1 MLSIEDVGGDE
12 EQIEAMAN
20 TCRVLAVTEGAAGAR
35 LYWNGDLRRF
45 RALEFEEVDPTGAGD
60 IFAAAFFWRFSV
72 THDPWAAARFAT
84 HLASLF
90 GHAPR
95 AGRHSQPG
103 RNSILPGGGI
113 VVGRVYTLVN
123 QKGGVGKTTTAI
135 NLGAYLAQF
144 GQRVLIVDA
153 DPQANATSS
162 LGIDKHTVKGG
173 TYEALLGGAPATAL
187 VLQNPRLKLA
197 ILPSSPSLA
206 GAEVELVNELGRE
219 SKLKQALAPLVDRY
233 DYILIDC
240 PPSLGL
246 LTINGLMAARD
257 GVLIPVQC
265 EYLALEGLG
274 ELTRT
279 IQRVR
284 SALFPALKVRG
295 VILTMFDGRT
305 HLSGDVV
312 AEVHKYFPEQVFEA
326 IIPRSVRLAEAPS
339 YGLPVSAYA
348 PGSNAA
354 RSYEALAREL
364 LKSDGIAITE
374 SVE

>member
-1 MLSIEDVGGDE
+1 M
-12 EQIEAMAN
+12 
-20 TCRVLAVTEGAAGAR
+20 
-35 LYWNGDLRRF
+35 
-45 RALEFEEVDPTGAGD
+45 
-60 IFAAAFFWRFSV
+60 
-72 THDPWAAARFAT
+72 
-84 HLASLF
+84 
-90 GHAPR
+90 
-95 AGRHSQPG
+95 
-103 RNSILPGGGI
+103 
-113 VVGRVYTLVN
+113 GRVYTLVN

-135 NLGAYLAQF
+135 NLGAYLALL
-144 GQRVLIVDA
+144 GQRVLIVDI

-162 LGIDKHTVKGG
+162 LGVDKHTVQGG
-173 TYEALLGGAPATAL
+173 MYEALLGGSPAAAL
-187 VLQNPRLKLA
+187 VLLNPRLKLS

-219 SKLKQALAPLVDRY
+219 SKLKQVLAPLVERY
-233 DYILIDC
+233 DYVLIDC

-246 LTINGLMAARD
+246 LTVNGLMAAAD

-279 IQRVR
+279 VQRVR
-284 SALFPALKVRG
+284 SALFPTLKVRG
-295 VILTMFDGRT
+295 VILTMFDVRT

-312 AEVHKYFPEQVFEA
+312 AEVRKYFPREVFET

-348 PGSNAA
+348 PDSQAA

-364 LKSDGIAITE
+364 LKGDGVAVRE
-374 SVE
+374 SMD